1 MSTLTATVKESGQGE
16 RRWFYGGG
24 LQTWLATSEE
34 TNGAFLLVEFV
45 GEQGKVTP
53 LHFHPGVDETF
64 YVLDGEI
71 LLDLSGERRSLS
83 TGGVAVMPRGVPHA
97 FMVTSTEARILTMLT
112 PGLGRTSSGWPASR
126 RPRAVRRSPSTS
138 TGSGRRQRPLGQS
151 KSSAR
156 RRSEVHLTSRRGRDS
171 ESVMIPTVA
180 QPAPS
185 PPTQHASAVALRR
198 DESMPA

>member
-16 RRWFYGGG
+16 RRWFCGGG

-53 LHFHPGVDETF
+53 VHIHPGVDETF

-112 PGLGRTSSGWPASR
+112 PGLGEDFFRMAS
-126 RPRAVRRSPSTS
+126 
-138 TGSGRRQRPLGQS
+138 
-151 KSSAR
+151 
-156 RRSEVHLTSRRGRDS
+156 E
-171 ESVMIPTVA
+171 
-180 QPAPS
+180 PAPEGSS
-185 PPTQHASAVALRR
+185 PIPVDFDRIREAAEATGAIEILG
-198 DESMPA
+198 PPPF